1 MRLLG
6 SYYVI
11 KYENVLVPCQSM
23 DYNQKSLYQG
33 ENMARIFDV
42 IEYPSEMRDEIVHR
56 FPESGIGDYRIG
68 SQVIVRE
75 SQAAVFFRDGNA
87 LDVFRAGRHTIATAN
102 IPKLIDW
109 IGKAFNERTP
119 FPAEVYFVSMKEFAN
134 EKWGTPQPIIV
145 RNPGMGLG
153 VALLQGFG
161 TFSFQVK
168 DPQQFVTQVVGTQ
181 GAYRTSDIEERLKTV
196 LLSKLQDV
204 LGETTAAKSVVDLI
218 GLTEEIG
225 ASVRA
230 KAQDDFEA
238 LGLVLKSSYVG
249 NLKPS
254 TKSAQE
260 LRDMGMLDMATYTQL
275 QAADAMRDAASNP
288 SGGAGLTAGIGA
300 GMGIGNLMQ
309 QATSGA
315 MQQQSGSGAKA
326 ATGIPDVMT
335 PAEAAAILK
344 VSEEDALAAIN
355 DKSLKAKKM
364 GNAYRI
370 SKAALEE
377 FLSG

>member
-1 MRLLG
+1 
-6 SYYVI
+6 
-11 KYENVLVPCQSM
+11 
-23 DYNQKSLYQG
+23 
-33 ENMARIFDV
+33 MARIFDV
-42 IEYPSEMRDEIVHR
+42 IEYPNEMTDEIVHR
-56 FPESGIGDYRIG
+56 FPDDSSIGDYRIG

-75 SQAAVFFRDGNA
+75 AQTAVFFRDGNA
-87 LDVFRAGRHTIATAN
+87 LDVFKAGRHTITTAN
-102 IPKLIDW
+102 IPLLIDW
-109 IGKAFNERTP
+109 IGKAFNDRTP

-134 EKWGTPQPIIV
+134 KKWGTPQPIIV

-161 TFSFQVK
+161 TYSFQVH
-168 DPQQFVTQVVGTQ
+168 DPQMFVTKIVGTQ
-181 GAYRTSDIEERLKTV
+181 GSYRTSDIEDRLRTM

-204 LGETTAAKSVVDLI
+204 LGETGAKHSVPEII

-225 ASVRA
+225 AGVRA
-230 KAQDDFEA
+230 KTQDDFEA
-238 LGLVLKSSYVG
+238 LGLTLKTFYVG

-254 TKSAQE
+254 EKSAQE

-315 MQQQSGSGAKA
+315 MQQQGSGKSGAM
-326 ATGIPDVMT
+326 PDVMT
-335 PAEAAAILK
+335 PAEAAGFLK
-344 VSEEDALAAIN
+344 VSEEDVLAAIK
-355 DKSLKAKKM
+355 DGSLKAKKL

-370 SKAALEE
+370 SKEAVEA
-377 FLSG
+377 FLKG